1 MMVRWYGRIPYST
14 GLRLQDS
21 LVEIQR
27 STGLELLALL
37 EHEPVYTIGR
47 NPDQSSLGVAALLPH
62 PVHVTNRG
70 GQATFHGPGQLIAY
84 PIIDLTRRG
93 RDLHAYLRA
102 LESAI
107 ILIAGHFGVTA
118 GRVEGKTGVWV
129 GDRKLASIG
138 VGVRKW
144 VTMHGLAL
152 NVVSDLSGFQSITP
166 CGLTGVQMTSLSLET
181 GREVPLA
188 AVWQC
193 AAIVIPEVLGVGRK
207 WDGCNG

>member
-1 MMVRWYGRIPYST
+1 MVRWYGRTDYST
-14 GLRLQDS
+14 GLRLQNS

-27 STGLELLALL
+27 STGLEFLALL
-37 EHEPVYTIGR
+37 EHEPVYTMGR
-47 NPDQSSLGVAALLPH
+47 NPNQSSLGVAGLLPH

-102 LESAI
+102 LESVI
-107 ILIAGHFGVTA
+107 ILIAGYFGVKS

-152 NVVSDLSGFQSITP
+152 NVASDLSGFQSITP
-166 CGLTGVQMTSLSLET
+166 CGLTGVQMTSLSLEA
-181 GREVPLA
+181 GREISLTTVWQRA
-188 AVWQC
+188 AV
-193 AAIVIPEVLGVGRK
+193 VIPSVL
-207 WDGCNG
+207 DGTKMGQM

>member
-1 MMVRWYGRIPYST
+1 MMVRWYGRIAYSA

-27 STGLELLALL
+27 STGLEFLALL

-107 ILIAGHFGVTA
+107 ILIASHFGVTA
-118 GRVEGKTGVWV
+118 ARVEGKTGVWV
-129 GDRKLASIG
+129 GNHKLASIG

-152 NVVSDLSGFQSITP
+152 NVASDLSGFQSITP
-166 CGLTGVQMTSLSLET
+166 CGLTGVQMTSLSLEA
-181 GREVPLA
+181 GREIPLA
-188 AVWQC
+188 AVWQS
-193 AAIVIPEVLGVGRK
+193 AAVVIPGILGGARP
-207 WDGCNG
+207 D

>member
-1 MMVRWYGRIPYST
+1 MMVRWYGRIAYSA

-27 STGLELLALL
+27 SNGLEFLALL
-37 EHEPVYTIGR
+37 EHEPVYTMGR
-47 NPDQSSLGVAALLPH
+47 NPNQSSLGVAELLPH

-102 LESAI
+102 LESVI
-107 ILIAGHFGVTA
+107 ILIAGYFGVNA

-152 NVVSDLSGFQSITP
+152 NVASDLSGFQNITP
-166 CGLTGVQMTSLSLET
+166 CGLTGVQMTSLSLEA
-181 GREVPLA
+181 GREIPLT

-193 AAIVIPEVLGVGRK
+193 AAVVIPSVLDRV
-207 WDGCNG
+207 CS

>member
-1 MMVRWYGRIPYST
+1 MTVRWYGRLAYNA

-27 STGLELLALL
+27 STGLEFLALL
-37 EHEPVYTIGR
+37 EHEAVYTIGR

-62 PVHVTNRG
+62 PVHVINRG
-70 GQATFHGPGQLIAY
+70 GQATYHGPGQLVAY

-102 LESAI
+102 LESAVI
-107 ILIAGHFGVTA
+107 QIADHFGVRS

-129 GDRKLASIG
+129 ADRKLASIG

-152 NVVSDLSGFQSITP
+152 NVSPDLSGFQSITP
-166 CGLTGVQMTSLSLET
+166 CGLAGVRMTSLSLEA
-181 GREVPLA
+181 GREIPLE

-193 AAIVIPEVLGVGRK
+193 AAAVIPETLTAKR
-207 WDGCNG
+207 